1 MGEATV
7 FHHVRI
13 FDGSRML
20 DDDTVVIQDGIIT
33 TVGKDLLF
41 PLDARVIEGTG
52 CTLLP
57 GLIDAHTHILHV
69 CDLRQALIFGVTT
82 TLDMGTYWRTASQI
96 KQLLQT
102 DEGQDLADLRSAVT
116 MITVPGGHGTEFGVP
131 IPTLTEPEDAQT
143 FVDAR
148 IAEGSDYVKIIYDN
162 RAHITGE
169 PGPTLRK
176 ETMAAV
182 IEAAHQRGKRTV
194 VHVLKLQD
202 ARDAIEVGADGL
214 AHLFVDHF
222 PDAAFVQRVAAS
234 HAFAIPTLSVLEYL
248 CGVADS
254 ASLINSPALSAYL
267 SSLNKTQLQQRMPY
281 HFGTYHIAEETVRQ
295 LKAVGVPLLA
305 GTDAPFGPI
314 YGASFHQ
321 ELALLVRAGL
331 TAIEVL
337 AAATSVP
344 AQIFDLPDRG
354 RIASGLR
361 ADLVM
366 VEGDPTNDILA
377 TRRIAAVCKQGE
389 VIDRQGYRR
398 HLRQQWLDE
407 TLDREMARLNQE
419 TTSRT
424 SQ

>member
-1 MGEATV
+1 MGQATV
-7 FHHVRI
+7 FHHIRI
-13 FDGSRML
+13 FDGSRIL

-33 TVGKDLLF
+33 TVGSDLLF
-41 PLDARVIEGTG
+41 PPDARVIEGTG

-57 GLIDAHTHILHV
+57 GFIDAHTHTLHV
-69 CDLRQALIFGVTT
+69 SDLHQALIFGVTT
-82 TLDMGTYWRTASQI
+82 VLDMGTYWRTALQI
-96 KQLLQT
+96 KHLLQT
-102 DEGQDLADLRSAVT
+102 DEGQDLADLRSALT
-116 MITVPGGHGTEFGVP
+116 MITAPGGHGTEFGVP
-131 IPTLTEPEDAQT
+131 VPTLTEPEDAQD

-148 IAEGSDYVKIIYDN
+148 IAEGSDYIKIVYDD

-182 IEAAHQRGKRTV
+182 IEAAHQRGKQTV

-214 AHLFVDHF
+214 AHLFVDQL
-222 PDAAFVQRVAAS
+222 PDAAFVQRAAAS
-234 HAFAIPTLSVLEYL
+234 HTFAIPTLSVLEYI

-254 ASLINSPALSAYL
+254 TSLINSSALSPYL
-267 SSLNKTQLQQRMPY
+267 SSMNKTQLQQRTPY
-281 HFGTYHIAEETVRQ
+281 RFGTYIIAEETVRQ
-295 LKAVGVPLLA
+295 LRAVGVPILA

-314 YGASFHQ
+314 HGVSLHH
-321 ELALLVRAGL
+321 ELALLVKAGL
-331 TAIEVL
+331 TALEAM

-366 VEGDPTNDILA
+366 VEGDPTSDILA
-377 TRRIAAVCKQGE
+377 TRMIAAVWKEGE
-389 VIDRQGYRR
+389 VIDRQAYRR
-398 HLRQQWLDE
+398 HIRQQLLDE
-407 TLDREMARLNQE
+407 TLDQEMARLNQG
-419 TTSRT
+419 TNPTH
-424 SQ
+424 Q